1 MGGLPGV
8 PAGGLPG
15 VPAGYPPMGYLSP
28 GQPGYGLGHGSPFA
42 PPPAN
47 PASLPPASPAF
58 AEMTPLSARPDDAV
72 GPRLP
77 VQPSKLQN
85 LLLFVVV
92 AVSLTAAGIAIWYKM
107 SYRNPVLPVDVATQF
122 KELNLSFEPPPQ
134 PWTRDEDTRVKLGP
148 PFMLVYRRENPE
160 AFMAFGARN
169 FDTRSPRPSELEGKL
184 SEIVG
189 RLVER
194 DTLKIILEDQ
204 DVEKTWMGQPA
215 RSFKFTGQQN
225 SGGAIEGQAFATS
238 FKGIGYW
245 FLAWT
250 GANEIYHEQKDEF
263 AAGRKRCKLLSSRND
278 WRERQSSVVPFKN
291 NVLGYTLLDPDGIWS
306 EVTDEEQVKAVDP
319 KADKFLVVLADPKK
333 RNPTRKAELV
343 VAVLEPGGDPLQ
355 VARDHVTERANV
367 LAELQG
373 QWKFTELSQ
382 PPEADPPANTV
393 EGNAPYVML
402 RCVNERNPAYT
413 RYYVVSAIRAADKV
427 IAVYAWCPWDEKAPF
442 AHQFIQVA
450 RSLRSSG

>member
-204 DVEKTWMGQPA
+204 DVE
-215 RSFKFTGQQN
+215 
-225 SGGAIEGQAFATS
+225 
-238 FKGIGYW
+238 
-245 FLAWT
+245 
-250 GANEIYHEQKDEF
+250 
-263 AAGRKRCKLLSSRND
+263 
-278 WRERQSSVVPFKN
+278 
-291 NVLGYTLLDPDGIWS
+291 
-306 EVTDEEQVKAVDP
+306 
-319 KADKFLVVLADPKK
+319 
-333 RNPTRKAELV
+333 
-343 VAVLEPGGDPLQ
+343 
-355 VARDHVTERANV
+355 
-367 LAELQG
+367 
-373 QWKFTELSQ
+373 
-382 PPEADPPANTV
+382 
-393 EGNAPYVML
+393 
-402 RCVNERNPAYT
+402 
-413 RYYVVSAIRAADKV
+413 
-427 IAVYAWCPWDEKAPF
+427 
-442 AHQFIQVA
+442 
-450 RSLRSSG
+450 